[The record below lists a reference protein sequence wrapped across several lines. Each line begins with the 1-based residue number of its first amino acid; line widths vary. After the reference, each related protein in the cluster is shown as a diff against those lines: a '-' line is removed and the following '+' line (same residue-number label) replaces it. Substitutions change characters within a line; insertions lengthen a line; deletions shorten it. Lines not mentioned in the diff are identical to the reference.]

1 MQILLIKLAFLKFES
16 FSGKKLSLKFVRD
29 KIKIP
34 IKRAG
39 SHEAV
44 NILDFLK
51 PPKCALSN
59 PQTTML
65 AIIGTQLMHILDQN
79 SPLCPPP
86 HISICCYL

>member
-1 MQILLIKLAFLKFES
+1 MHFLKLSHFLGKIKLKFI
-16 FSGKKLSLKFVRD
+16 RA
-29 KIKIP
+29 KIEIP

-39 SHEAV
+39 GHEAV

-51 PPKCALSN
+51 PSKCVLSN

-79 SPLCPPP
+79 SPLWGGGGK
-86 HISICCYL
+86 HSGQNALKS